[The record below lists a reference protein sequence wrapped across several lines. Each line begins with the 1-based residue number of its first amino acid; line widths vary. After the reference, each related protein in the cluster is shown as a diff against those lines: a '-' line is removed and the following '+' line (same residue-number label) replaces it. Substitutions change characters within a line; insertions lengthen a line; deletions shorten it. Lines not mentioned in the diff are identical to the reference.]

1 MCTAYELGKRGG
13 SFPDH
18 LNSESVDILVAISGT
33 LLIRPAIPAPV
44 IVADGTART
53 MRWGFRRSFARK
65 IKGKDPVMRTIV
77 NSREDKLDGRTWKKA
92 FTENRCLIPAASFF
106 EWVEGKWRDH
116 DDSRG

>member
-18 LNSESVDILVAISGT
+18 LNSEAVDILVAISGT

-92 FTENRCLIPAASFF
+92 FTENRKPLFDTGSFILRM
-106 EWVEGKWRDH
+106 GGR
-116 DDSRG
+116 